1 MYFAVMCL
9 VIPIVANITYK
20 YVSFNGQPAGYTI
33 YVTGLGAVAVIVL
46 MRTSSP
52 VSPTHAY
59 ARRMRSLTAWRPF
72 HPPRTLPLHIGYMS
86 MAQAM
91 AAVRPSVLLTIASSF
106 SMGQA
111 LHISHLD
118 TEIANFL
125 LPIFEEWNHFGV
137 ILGLFVMTA
146 FMSSWVSN
154 AAAVNIMFPI
164 GVSFYQKGGLSPR
177 SLAYTYV
184 ALVLVNTTTINS
196 STYAHYHLLLH
207 TA

>member
-1 MYFAVMCL
+1 MHMHGECSRSQRGARF
-9 VIPIVANITYK
+9 IPRAQST
-20 YVSFNGQPAGYTI
+20 T
-33 YVTGLGAVAVIVL
+33 T
-46 MRTSSP
+46 R
-52 VSPTHAY
+52 
-59 ARRMRSLTAWRPF
+59 
-72 HPPRTLPLHIGYMS
+72 IGYMS

-184 ALVLVNTTTINS
+184 ALVHNTTINS
-196 STYAHYHLLLH
+196 STHARHLLLH